1 MRSRFFSGTMLVCAV
16 ALLSACPKR
25 QAEDAGKSANFV
37 ADDPLEAIQAVYHG
51 LPLDADGKLVG
62 LSRESIENSLRKF
75 VKTHSDKSKD
85 SEAIEQFKAKLREKG
100 QLDPSLELL
109 ITGAQAEYIALTNP
123 ELAAGEMPAKLA
135 FLREQLKVIKLD
147 EVKWAGDRGPEA
159 VQSMQKEFQ
168 LQINRKFWE
177 MFRPW
182 WPWEPFKPIKFRYCA
197 LSDVPQPPDWGT
209 AGWVRKTSGAVN
221 TVPANRLYILNTP
234 GYSTEV
240 WTHTDPGGRGGCIAL
255 PRKDGGLTTQGVI
268 CQNSNSGN
276 ACFWDNRPHPGGAT
290 FSDAEML
297 GAKKSIVKDWVNGND
312 PALSGGGKC
321 VQCHRGENAF
331 VLHQDTLLSNN
342 PAMPFNTDSSVW
354 YKMINSLGWTNPPK
368 TTFAT
373 GGGCTSCHE
382 IGSTTD
388 GEKANYCSI
397 LKKASNAE
405 MPSVAA
411 PVGWNPAAGSPYK
424 AHIDAMKANGCP
436 P

>member
-1 MRSRFFSGTMLVCAV
+1 
-16 ALLSACPKR
+16 
-25 QAEDAGKSANFV
+25 
-37 ADDPLEAIQAVYHG
+37 
-51 LPLDADGKLVG
+51 
-62 LSRESIENSLRKF
+62 
-75 VKTHSDKSKD
+75 
-85 SEAIEQFKAKLREKG
+85 
-100 QLDPSLELL
+100 
-109 ITGAQAEYIALTNP
+109 
-123 ELAAGEMPAKLA
+123 
-135 FLREQLKVIKLD
+135 
-147 EVKWAGDRGPEA
+147 
-159 VQSMQKEFQ
+159 
-168 LQINRKFWE
+168 
-177 MFRPW
+177 
-182 WPWEPFKPIKFRYCA
+182 
-197 LSDVPQPPDWGT
+197 
-209 AGWVRKTSGAVN
+209 
-221 TVPANRLYILNTP
+221 
-234 GYSTEV
+234 
-240 WTHTDPGGRGGCIAL
+240 
-255 PRKDGGLTTQGVI
+255 
-268 CQNSNSGN
+268 
-276 ACFWDNRPHPGGAT
+276 
-290 FSDAEML
+290 ML

-312 PALSGGGKC
+312 PALIGGGKC